1 MDVERNLIESCV
13 KATDRD
19 IFSSHIVEI
28 VFTHH
33 CTKACVHDFANFLNF
48 YNNFSSINNV
58 KGAIVA
64 CCLNVRDLRNLQK
77 NHAQQY

>member
-1 MDVERNLIESCV
+1 MDLERNLIESCV

-33 CTKACVHDFANFLNF
+33 CTKAYVHDFANFLNF
-48 YNNFSSINNV
+48 YDNFGSRNNV

-64 CCLNVRDLRNLQK
+64 CCLNKRDLRNLQK
-77 NHAQQY
+77 N

>member
-1 MDVERNLIESCV
+1 MDLERNLIESCV

-48 YNNFSSINNV
+48 YDNFGEEIT
-58 KGAIVA
+58 
-64 CCLNVRDLRNLQK
+64 
-77 NHAQQY
+77 